1 MLPPV
6 RIIVA
11 GGSGFLGRALQKR
24 LGEGGHTVLTLTRRP
39 KPGDSTHILW
49 QPDGTVGPWAEA
61 LNGVDAVINLAGE
74 GIADGRWSAA
84 RKKALRDSR
93 LLPTR
98 SLVAAFQRMSRPPS
112 TLVSASGVDYYGD
125 RGDEIVTEATPSGA
139 DFLATLCVEWEREAE
154 QASPIARVAM
164 LRSGVVLHATGGA
177 LARMLLPFRLGLGG
191 RLGSGRQYLPWIH
204 RDDWTRLVEWILA
217 TATCRGAFNAT
228 APNPATNA
236 AFTRGL
242 GQALRR
248 PAVVPIPALA
258 LRVALGELAGVLL
271 SSKRAIPARA
281 QEMGFEFRFPEIESA
296 LSQLLA

>member
-1 MLPPV
+1 MQIAVTGASGLIGSALVPSLREAGHDV
-6 RIIVA
+6 RTLVRREPSAPSEIGWDPAA
-11 GGSGFLGRALQKR
+11 GTIDAAALA
-24 LGEGGHTVLTLTRRP
+24 GV
-39 KPGDSTHILW
+39 
-49 QPDGTVGPWAEA
+49 EA
-61 LNGVDAVINLAGE
+61 VVHLAGE
-74 GIADGRWSAA
+74 TIEQRWTRRAKRA
-84 RKKALRDSR
+84 ILDSR
-93 LLPTR
+93 VEGTRLLAET
-98 SLVAAFQRMSRPPS
+98 LAALEPRPRV
-112 TLVSASGVDYYGD
+112 LLCASGVDYYGD
-125 RGDEIVTEATPSGA
+125 RGDEIVSEATPSGA